1 MSGASDSYNA
11 VTYNAVTWLLDR
23 NVDAG
28 RGAKLAFTDTV
39 AELSYGE
46 LQAPS
51 RRLAN
56 LLRRLGVRREE
67 RVAMIMLDTTDFP
80 VVFLG
85 AIRAGIVPVPLN
97 TLLTSDQ
104 YAYVL
109 ADCRARVLFI
119 SEALLP
125 VVKGM
130 LGRMPDLDH
139 VIVAGQHAHGYNKL
153 SDAIAGGGDA
163 FAPAATHADEPA
175 FWLYSSGS
183 TGMPKGVRHPHSN
196 LAATAETYARQV
208 LGIREDDVGLSAAKL
223 FFAYGLGNALTFPMS
238 VGATTVLNSERPTPA
253 NMFELM
259 NRYHPSIFYGA
270 PPLFAAMLNDETL
283 KSERCGSRLR
293 ICTSAGEALPESVG
307 NSWKSRFGVDIL
319 DGVGSTEL
327 LHIFLS
333 NAPGDIKYGCSGRPV
348 PGYKVRLVN
357 ESGADVPDGEVGE
370 LLVDAPSAGEGYWN
384 QRSKS
389 RQTFEG
395 HWTRTGD
402 KYIRDA
408 DGCHT
413 FVGRSDDMFRVGGIW
428 VPPFEVESA
437 LIPHPAVLEAAVVPE
452 ADPEGLLK
460 PKAFVVLRADANSDG
475 LHEALKEHVKQKIG
489 PWKYPRWID
498 VVDSLPKT
506 ATGKI
511 QRFKLRD
518 GAA

>member
-1 MSGASDSYNA
+1 
-11 VTYNAVTWLLDR
+11 
-23 NVDAG
+23 
-28 RGAKLAFTDTV
+28 
-39 AELSYGE
+39 
-46 LQAPS
+46 
-51 RRLAN
+51 
-56 LLRRLGVRREE
+56 
-67 RVAMIMLDTTDFP
+67 MIMLDTIDFP
-80 VVFLG
+80 IVFLG
-85 AIRAGIVPVPLN
+85 AIRAGVVPVPLN

-125 VVKGM
+125 VVKDM
-130 LGRMPDLDH
+130 VGRMPDLEH
-139 VIVAGQHAHGYNKL
+139 VVVAGQNAHGHKRL
-153 SDAIAGGGDA
+153 SDEIARESDS
-163 FAPAATHADEPA
+163 FATVATHADEPA

-183 TGMPKGVRHPHSN
+183 TGMPKGAS
-196 LAATAETYARQV
+196 QV

-253 NMFELM
+253 VMFALM
-259 NRYHPSIFYGA
+259 NRYHPSIFFGV
-270 PPLFAAMLNDETL
+270 PTLFAAMLNDETL
-283 KSERCGSRLR
+283 KNERGGSRLR
-293 ICTSAGEALPESVG
+293 ICISAGEALPESVG

-319 DGVGSTEL
+319 DGVGSTEV

-333 NAPGDIKYGCSGRPV
+333 NAPGDIKYGSSGRPV

-357 ESGADVPDGEVGE
+357 EAGVDVADGEVGE

-408 DGCHT
+408 DGRYT
-413 FVGRSDDMFRVGGIW
+413 FCGRSDDMFKVSGIW
-428 VPPFEVESA
+428 VSPFEVESA
-437 LIPHPAVLEAAVVPE
+437 LITHPAVLEAAVVPE

-460 PKAFVVLRADANSDG
+460 PKAFVVLRADSNMVG

-489 PWKYPRWID
+489 PWKYPRWIE

-518 GAA
+518 GQ

>member
-1 MSGASDSYNA
+1 MSGS
-11 VTYNAVTWLLDR
+11 YNAVTWLLDR
-23 NVDAG
+23 NVDEG

-39 AELSYGE
+39 SELSYGD
-46 LQAPS
+46 LQKQT
-51 RRLAN
+51 RRTAN
-56 LLRRLGVRREE
+56 MLRRLGVRREE
-67 RVAMIMLDTTDFP
+67 RVAMIMLDTIDFP
-80 VVFLG
+80 IVFLG
-85 AIRAGIVPVPLN
+85 CIRAGIVPVPLN

-119 SEALLP
+119 SDALLP
-125 VVKGM
+125 VVKDM
-130 LGRMPDLDH
+130 VGRLPDLEH
-139 VIVAGQHAHGYNKL
+139 VVVAGQNAHGHKKL
-153 SDAIAGGGDA
+153 ADELANESDTY
-163 FAPAATHADEPA
+163 ATAVTHPDEPA

-183 TGMPKGVRHPHSN
+183 TGMPKGVRHLHSN
-196 LAATAETYARQV
+196 LAATAETYAKRV

-238 VGATTVLNSERPTPA
+238 VGATTVLHSERPTPA
-253 NMFELM
+253 AMFALM
-259 NRYHPSIFYGA
+259 NKYNPSIFFGV
-270 PPLFAAMLNDETL
+270 PTLFAAMLNDDTL
-283 KSERCGSRLR
+283 TDARAGNRLR

-307 NSWKSRFGVDIL
+307 NAWKARFGVDIL

-333 NAPGDIKYGCSGRPV
+333 NAPGDIKYGSAGRPV

-357 ESGADVPDGEVGE
+357 DAGADVLDDEVGE

-408 DGCHT
+408 DGRYT
-413 FVGRSDDMFRVGGIW
+413 FCGRSDDMFKVSGIW
-428 VPPFEVESA
+428 VSPFEVESA
-437 LIPHPAVLEAAVVPE
+437 LITHPAVLEAAVVPE

-460 PKAFVVLRADANSDG
+460 PKAFVVLRAGGNTDG
-475 LHEALKEHVKQKIG
+475 LHESLKEHVKQKIG

-518 GAA
+518 GVQ